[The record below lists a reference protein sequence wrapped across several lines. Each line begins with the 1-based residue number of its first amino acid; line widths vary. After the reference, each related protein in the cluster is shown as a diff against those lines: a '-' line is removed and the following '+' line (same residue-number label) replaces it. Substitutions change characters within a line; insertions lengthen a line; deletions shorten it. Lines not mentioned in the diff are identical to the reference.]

1 MEGSKILDLLD
12 ESPNAIPVTP
22 PNTDVE
28 TMSDDTEL
36 VLPSLIDGQ
45 KISFKDLQKMNQVI
59 SFSGTDISNT
69 PSTKDY
75 SSDKERDLNEMKQEL
90 RGLKYKYICID
101 MRKRE
106 IEEDNFKLHDDLEAQ
121 HYDINKLK
129 RELIKSREENIKLEE
144 ELLRNECNYNSLIFT
159 IFGLATVTCTI
170 FYKYYRDVNKNLH

>member
-12 ESPNAIPVTP
+12 ESPNIMPVTP

-28 TMSDDTEL
+28 TMSENAEL
-36 VLPSLIDGQ
+36 VLPSLIDGRE
-45 KISFKDLQKMNQVI
+45 ISLKDLQKMNQVI

-75 SSDKERDLNEMKQEL
+75 SSDKEQDLNVMKHEL
-90 RGLKYKYICID
+90 RGLKYKLICLD

-106 IEEDNFKLHDDLEAQ
+106 IEEDNYKLHDDLEAQ

-129 RELIKSREENIKLEE
+129 RELTELKEENIKLEE
-144 ELLRNECNYNSLIFT
+144 YLLTKEGNNNSLIFT
-159 IFGLATVTCTI
+159 LSLSLTATLTI
-170 FYKYYRDVNKNLH
+170 FYKYYRDVNQN